1 MLRKLITGTA
11 AAALAGTMLL
21 GSDASS
27 YVKNMGSNVRD
38 AVRQEISV
46 EFELDRIRTEV
57 DDLLPEIKKH
67 LKTVASQSVD
77 VKDLERS
84 IAAREASLAQQKE
97 AILTL
102 RKDLEA
108 GHSTYTYR
116 TVSYSR
122 AEVEADLA
130 HRFASFCTAEDCVR
144 RDHQILTAQ
153 RDTLR
158 ANQRKLDTML
168 SRKQDLAVKI
178 AQLEARLRQ
187 VQAAEAINSMQVDD
201 SQLAQVEQLIRD
213 VGHALDVRESMLE
226 TEGQVLGRIP
236 VEEASQPAEPTDLLG
251 DIDRHFRGDQ
261 AGTDKSAE
269 SAGSSGPQL

>member
-1 MLRKLITGTA
+1 MLKRLITGTA

-27 YVKNMGSNVRD
+27 YVKTVGSNVRE

-46 EFELDRIRTEV
+46 EFELDRIRNEV
-57 DDLLPEIKKH
+57 GDLLPEIKKH

-77 VKDLERS
+77 VKDLERD
-84 IAAREASLAQQKE
+84 IAAREASLAQQKD

-108 GHSTYTYR
+108 GHSNYTYR

-130 HRFASFCTAEDCVR
+130 HRFASFCTAEDCVK

-251 DIDRHFRGDQ
+251 DIDRHFQRTQ
-261 AGTDKSAE
+261 PAPEKSAE
-269 SAGSSGPQL
+269 SGNGSGPQL

>member
-27 YVKNMGSNVRD
+27 YIKTMGSNVRS

-46 EFELDRIRTEV
+46 EFELDRIRHEV
-57 DDLLPEIKKH
+57 DDLLPEIRRH
-67 LKTVASQSVD
+67 LKTVASQTVD
-77 VKDLERS
+77 VKDLERD
-84 IAAREASLAQQKE
+84 IASREASLAQQKD

-108 GHSTYTYR
+108 GHSNYTYR

-130 HRFASFCTAEDCVR
+130 HRFASFCTAEDCVK

-158 ANQRKLDTML
+158 ANQKKLDTML

-201 SQLAQVEQLIRD
+201 SQLARVEQLIRD

-226 TEGQVLGRIP
+226 TEGTVLGRIP
-236 VEEASQPAEPTDLLG
+236 VETDSQPVESTDLLG
-251 DIDRHFRGDQ
+251 DIDRHFS
-261 AGTDKSAE
+261 GTGASVE
-269 SAGSSGPQL
+269 GSSPATTEPGPQL

>member
-1 MLRKLITGTA
+1 MLKRLITGTA

-27 YVKNMGSNVRD
+27 YVKTMSHNVRD

-77 VKDLERS
+77 VKDFERS
-84 IAAREASLAQQKE
+84 IASREASLAQQKE

-130 HRFASFCTAEDCVR
+130 HRFASFCTAEDCVK

-201 SQLAQVEQLIRD
+201 SQLARVEQLIRD

-236 VEEASQPAEPTDLLG
+236 VEEASQPTEPTDLLG
-251 DIDRHFRGDQ
+251 DIDRHFRGVP
-261 AGTDKSAE
+261 AGPAVSTE
-269 SAGSSGPQL
+269 SGSSSGPQL

>member
-1 MLRKLITGTA
+1 MLKRLITGTA

-27 YVKNMGSNVRD
+27 YVKTMGSNVRD

-77 VKDLERS
+77 VKDLERD
-84 IAAREASLAQQKE
+84 IAARETSLAQQKD

-102 RKDLEA
+102 RRDLES
-108 GHSTYTYR
+108 GNSSYTYR

-130 HRFASFCTAEDCVR
+130 HRFASFRTAEDCVR

-236 VEEASQPAEPTDLLG
+236 VEESGQPAEPTDLLG
-251 DIDRHFRGDQ
+251 DIDRHFQ
-261 AGTDKSAE
+261 GTQPAAEKSAE
-269 SAGSSGPQL
+269 AGSGSGPQL